1 MVLLSGEPGIG
12 KSRVTQEL
20 RERVRALREL
30 GFNEFSVHITNGQ
43 EHMLEEW
50 SDLLEGV

>member
-1 MVLLSGEPGIG
+1 
-12 KSRVTQEL
+12 
-20 RERVRALREL
+20 VRALLDL